1 MCDIVLLFDF
11 ISSPEPKAL
20 GELIVY
26 QSSRRLCVC
35 QSVCLSTLLKT
46 HFGLH
51 NTLMTLS
58 SLEIRTFGVLRISY
72 RYGACNGVIKLA
84 IKKKKGKINQPSF
97 LLFFCL
103 QFFFNFIVFIHS
115 CNNDEI
121 FLGKHEFVSF
131 SNKQLEINFTLD
143 DRC

>member
-1 MCDIVLLFDF
+1 MMSYIYVKKKLK
-11 ISSPEPKAL
+11 S
-20 GELIVY
+20 
-26 QSSRRLCVC
+26 
-35 QSVCLSTLLKT
+35 LKT

-58 SLEIRTFGVLRISY
+58 SLEIRNFGALHISY

-84 IKKKKGKINQPSF
+84 INKIWKISQPSF

-103 QFFFNFIVFIHS
+103 QFNFIVFMHS

-121 FLGKHEFVSF
+121 FLGKHEFVSL